1 MRDCLP
7 YAVLLI
13 LIFYL
18 AYFLNR
24 RLTVPSLFRGHW
36 GCAVIIVGGFTAVV
50 AMLTCYHEG
59 WPYYHLSLIYPH
71 IDPDKV
77 KMSQQRVWL
86 AFVVLQ
92 LLSITVGLLDELFRQ
107 RSRFRQKLSR
117 MREQKPAAPVQA
129 SSLTLKAGYK
139 KVIVPL
145 DEIRYAEAMD
155 NYVCLHLVGDRQQM
169 SQTTLTA
176 FLRQLPPEEFVRI
189 HKSFVVSRRHVD
201 RYTRQQVFIRD
212 LSRPLPV
219 GRTYVSAVQAFFQ

>member
-1 MRDCLP
+1 MEKLLKYIDWAFCLVMVPLMTLVFPIGRWMRDCLP

-71 IDPDKV
+71 VDPDKV

-117 MREQKPAAPVQA
+117 MREQKPAAPF
-129 SSLTLKAGYK
+129 K
-139 KVIVPL
+139 P
-145 DEIRYAEAMD
+145 R
-155 NYVCLHLVGDRQQM
+155 
-169 SQTTLTA
+169 
-176 FLRQLPPEEFVRI
+176 
-189 HKSFVVSRRHVD
+189 VSR
-201 RYTRQQVFIRD
+201 
-212 LSRPLPV
+212 
-219 GRTYVSAVQAFFQ
+219 